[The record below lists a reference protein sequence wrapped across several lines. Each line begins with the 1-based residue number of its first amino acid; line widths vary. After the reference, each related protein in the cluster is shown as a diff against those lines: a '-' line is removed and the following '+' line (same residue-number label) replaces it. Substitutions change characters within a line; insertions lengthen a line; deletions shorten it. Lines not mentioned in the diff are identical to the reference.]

1 VARRLDMLPLLDV
14 FMVVLFAMATIE
26 RGETADDE
34 GRSEAEVALAAAERE
49 AELAGAERDEARR
62 EAAEARA
69 SQASLAAALKEL
81 RDESAALD
89 DARAD
94 APRRNEVL
102 ERLLDQFNVFE
113 IEISGEATADG
124 IRNRCCFRADLDGA
138 WTRCGDV
145 PVDSVE
151 RDHYLDDGAD
161 GLVEAL
167 RKTKGGNAM
176 TLIRQDEQATYRI
189 AGALDDGLR
198 DRLVGHRIYNEGVS
212 LATPLC
218 PVTP

>member
-1 VARRLDMLPLLDV
+1 MLPLLDV
-14 FMVVLFAMATIE
+14 FMVVLFAMATTQNDAPAVDDG
-26 RGETADDE
+26 RAQADA
-34 GRSEAEVALAAAERE
+34 EAARAKAERE
-49 AELAGAERDEARR
+49 AEDAAAQRDQAHR
-62 EAAEARA
+62 EAAESRA
-69 SQASLAAALKEL
+69 AQAALAEALKEL
-81 RDESAALD
+81 RDESGALD

-113 IEISGEATADG
+113 IEVAGETTEAG
-124 IRNRCCFRADLDGA
+124 IRNRCCYRADLDGP
-138 WTRCGDV
+138 WRRCGDV

-151 RDHYLDDGAD
+151 RDHYLDDGAG

-176 TLIRQDEQATYRI
+176 TLIRQDELATYRI
-189 AGALDDGLR
+189 AGALDEALR

-218 PVTP
+218 PVTE